1 MDYFGK
7 YESIENKLSL
17 DDIVGKNIITCL
29 SRDGVIYWVYY
40 LDPTSEN
47 ISLNRDYM
55 ILYSKKYDTYF
66 IYFITETLKLVS
78 EKIEFLTKK
87 NYVHFMLCSFGELQN
102 FVDYFESNEIPNFN
116 YSLVNYMSEP
126 LFEDQ
131 PNKLENFKKLKYY
144 FSSTEIF
151 KRINGSN
158 QPSDFQTNYGHK
170 FKLDYK
176 YSLTYFYIKLGFNYF
191 QKGNNIIKVTD
202 RLNKV
207 FLYSKT
213 KTEWRKI
220 LVDKAKDTGRIYDK
234 PYLDED
240 WFWGFFNYNQYHMP
254 FYVDYNTCKFN
265 LVTETQPI
273 DGNTVMHNFLSEK
286 TLKALMV
293 DTPSYVLLKKEV
305 YDVLKDYGFYFLNSE
320 FGESEILSYDKFCDF
335 LTSCSDDDFNTL
347 FINSYEK
354 SKNNKIKLE
363 EYIYSIKDDEIKLL
377 IQTH

>member
-17 DDIVGKNIITCL
+17 DNIIGKNIITCL

-47 ISLNRDYM
+47 VSLNRDYM

-66 IYFITETLKLVS
+66 IYFITENLKLVS
-78 EKIEFLTKK
+78 EKIELLTKT
-87 NYVHFMLCSFGELQN
+87 NYVHFILCSFGELEN

-131 PNKLENFKKLKYY
+131 PHKLENYKKLKYY

-151 KRINGSN
+151 KRVNQSN
-158 QPSDFQTNYGHK
+158 QPSDFQTNYSDK

-273 DGNTVMHNFLSEK
+273 DGNTMMHNFLSEK

-305 YDVLKDYGFYFLNSE
+305 YNVLKDYGFYFLNSE
-320 FGESEILSYDKFCDF
+320 FGEPGRLNYDKFCDF
-335 LTSCSDDDFNTL
+335 LTSCSDDEFNNL
-347 FINSYEK
+347 FNNSFEK

-377 IQTH
+377 IKIH

>member
-1 MDYFGK
+1 MDFFGK
-7 YESIENKLSL
+7 YESIENKLQL
-17 DDIVGKNIITCL
+17 EDIVGKNVITCL
-29 SRDGVIYWVYY
+29 TRDIVIYWVYY
-40 LDPTSEN
+40 LDPTCEN
-47 ISLNRDYM
+47 ISLNRDFM

-66 IYFITETLKLVS
+66 IYFITEKLKVVS
-78 EKIEFLTKK
+78 EKIQLLTKT
-87 NYVHFMLCSFGELQN
+87 NHVHFILCGFAEMDSFIN
-102 FVDYFESNEIPNFN
+102 YFDDNEILNFN

-131 PNKLENFKKLKYY
+131 PNKLDTYKKLKYY

-151 KRINGSN
+151 KKVNGIN
-158 QPSDFQTNYGHK
+158 QQSDFQINNGDK

-191 QKGNNIIKVTD
+191 QKGNNLINVTN
-202 RLNKV
+202 RLDKV

-213 KTEWRKI
+213 KTQWRKI

-240 WFWGFFNYNQYHMP
+240 WFWGFFNYNQYHTP

-265 LVTETQPI
+265 LVAETQPI
-273 DGNTVMHNFLSEK
+273 DGNMLMHNFLSEK
-286 TLKALMV
+286 TLKVLMV

-305 YDVLKDYGFYFLNSE
+305 YDVLREYGFYFLNSE
-320 FGESEILSYDKFCDF
+320 FGESGMSNYNKFCDF
-335 LTSCSDDDFNTL
+335 LTSCSDDEFNNL
-347 FINSYEK
+347 FNSSFEK

-363 EYIYSIKDDEIKLL
+363 EYIYSIKDNEIKLL
-377 IQTH
+377 IQTN